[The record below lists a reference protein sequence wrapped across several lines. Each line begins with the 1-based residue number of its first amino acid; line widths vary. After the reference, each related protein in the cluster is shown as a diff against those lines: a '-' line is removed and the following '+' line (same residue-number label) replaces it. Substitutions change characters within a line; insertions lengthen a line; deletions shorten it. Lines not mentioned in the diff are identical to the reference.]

1 MPEIWLRYG
10 TTDVVLDIR
19 FENLAGQV
27 SSNFPSLP
35 DEQVKDALA
44 AVPATDNMLVVA
56 MSSSRAVARAVSE
69 IAARAPTAVTVD
81 VPGRLAG
88 SLRSGLAA
96 LNPQAPVSINR
107 IDYQQ
112 SLDERMK
119 NFKSTAVISQAAYDP
134 LFGFAGAPTALVR
147 ALYPEKMSEAFG
159 ARRGNVP
166 EPGVQGAPLK
176 VATAA
181 TESLSNQATAT
192 AVELVANGAGIAGV
206 HVGTVNG
213 AFADAVS
220 QLKSM
225 PPPAAAEAG
234 EQARSAI
241 ISASS
246 EPGPHATLAGALN
259 SLWNC
264 AHVVKEG
271 GTAVLLAEC
280 REGVGGGALQALVEG
295 RLKQEQVALSPYVE
309 GLEHLLYIQEL
320 RQKRELGLVSSLPNY
335 YASKLGFSTYA
346 GVKDAFEKMLAKHG
360 KGHKSLVL
368 SDADIIS
375 PVKTAG

>member
-19 FENLAGQV
+19 FENLASQV
-27 SSNFPSLP
+27 SSNFPAMP
-35 DEQVKDALA
+35 DDQVREALIGG
-44 AVPATDNMLVVA
+44 VPVTDNMLVIA
-56 MSSSRAVARAVSE
+56 LSSSRAAAKAVSQ
-69 IAARAPTAVTVD
+69 IAARASSVTVD

-96 LNPQAPVSINR
+96 SADQQAPAISINR
-107 IDYQQ
+107 IDYQSLEERCKKFQ
-112 SLDERMK
+112 S
-119 NFKSTAVISQAAYDP
+119 TVIVSQAEYDP

-147 ALYPEKMSEAFG
+147 ALYPEKMAEAFG

-181 TESLSNQATAT
+181 VEGLQQATT
-192 AVELVANGAGIAGV
+192 SVELVANSAGVAGV
-206 HVGTVNG
+206 HTGTVNG
-213 AFADAVS
+213 AFAGAVE
-220 QLKSM
+220 QLRSV
-225 PPPAAAEAG
+225 PAAEV
-234 EQARSAI
+234 EKCRSAV

-259 SLWNC
+259 SLWNS
-264 AHVVKEG
+264 AHAVKEG

-280 REGVGGGALQALVEG
+280 REGIGGGALQALAEG
-295 RLKQEQVALSPYVE
+295 RLKQEQVALSPYTE

-320 RQKRELGLVSSLPNY
+320 RTKRELGIVSSLPNY
-335 YASKLGFSTYA
+335 YAAKLGFSTYA

-360 KGHKSLVL
+360 KGHKSLVV
-368 SDADIIS
+368 SDADIS
-375 PVKTAG
+375 LVKTAS

>member
-27 SSNFPSLP
+27 SSNFPSMP
-35 DEQVKDALA
+35 DEQVKEVLA
-44 AVPATDNMLVVA
+44 GVPATDNMLVVA
-56 MSSSRAVARAVSE
+56 LSSSRAVARAVSE
-69 IAARAPTAVTVD
+69 IAARAPTTTVD

-107 IDYQQ
+107 IDYHQQQ
-112 SLDERMK
+112 SLEDRMK
-119 NFKSTAVISQAAYDP
+119 NFKSTVIISQAAYDP

-147 ALYPEKMSEAFG
+147 ALYPERMAEAFG

-166 EPGVQGAPLK
+166 EPGVEGAPLK
-176 VATAA
+176 VATSAF
-181 TESLSNQATAT
+181 ESLQATSA
-192 AVELVANGAGIAGV
+192 ELVANSTGVAGV

-213 AFADAVS
+213 AFAGAVS

-225 PPPAAAEAG
+225 PPVAEEAG
-234 EQARSAI
+234 EQQVRSAI

-246 EPGPHATLAGALN
+246 EHGPHATLAGALN

-264 AHVVKEG
+264 AHAVREG

-360 KGHKSLVL
+360 RGHKSLVL

>member
-19 FENLAGQV
+19 FENLASQV
-27 SSNFPSLP
+27 SSNFPAMP
-35 DEQVKDALA
+35 DEQVREALIGG
-44 AVPATDNMLVVA
+44 VPVTDNMLVVA
-56 MSSSRAVARAVSE
+56 LSSSMAAAKAVRQ
-69 IAARAPTAVTVD
+69 IAATAPSVTVD

-88 SLRSGLAA
+88 PLRSGLAA
-96 LNPQAPVSINR
+96 VADPQAPAISINR
-107 IDYQQ
+107 IDYLSLEERCKKFQ
-112 SLDERMK
+112 S
-119 NFKSTAVISQAAYDP
+119 TVIVSQAEYDP

-147 ALYPEKMSEAFG
+147 ALYQERMAEAFG

-176 VATAA
+176 IAIAA
-181 TESLSNQATAT
+181 VEGLPQATSS
-192 AVELVANGAGIAGV
+192 VELVANSAGIAGV
-206 HVGTVNG
+206 HTGTVNG
-213 AFADAVS
+213 AFAGAVE

-225 PPPAAAEAG
+225 PAASEV
-234 EQARSAI
+234 EQCRSAV

-259 SLWNC
+259 SLWNSVH
-264 AHVVKEG
+264 AVKEG

-280 REGVGGGALQALVEG
+280 REGIGGGALQALAEG
-295 RLKQEQVALSPYVE
+295 RLKQEQVALSPYTE

-320 RQKRELGLVSSLPNY
+320 RQKRELGIVSSLPNY
-335 YASKLGFSTYA
+335 YAAKLGFSTYA

-360 KGHKSLVL
+360 KGHKSLVV
-368 SDADIIS
+368 SDADIS
-375 PVKTAG
+375 LVKTAG